1 MFPKF
6 TFQESQHDMRENP
19 GCEVRESDT
28 IDDPAEHSTEEV
40 LSPQPQSQVGINAT
54 FILSNLTFYLLKPAK
69 I

>member
-1 MFPKF
+1 
-6 TFQESQHDMRENP
+6 MRENP